1 MNFVKNFVKIGAD
14 DRDAEYDQE
23 CEACEGYLS
32 VNFLFESQVE
42 ELVSR
47 RILGNGNASR
57 C

>member
-1 MNFVKNFVKIGAD
+1 MNFVKHFVKFSAD

-32 VNFLFESQVE
+32 VNFLFESKVE
-42 ELVSR
+42 ELVSCG
-47 RILGNGNASR
+47 ILRNDNTSR

>member
-32 VNFLFESQVE
+32 VNLPYEPKVVE
-42 ELVSR
+42 FVKCG
-47 RILGNGNASR
+47 ILCNGNASR